1 MKKILLTTTLL
12 VATAG
17 MAAAE
22 DGVSFSGY
30 GRFGLVYLDDGT
42 DSDTQLQTRLRINI
56 NASLETDSGLT
67 FGGRI
72 RLQHTNGDTNSVW
85 VDANGDGI
93 VDPTEE
99 GVTGGGARLSA
110 AKLFVESGGFRLEV
124 GNTDGAFDNAG
135 LMYASEIGFTDSS
148 LGESRADFFGFSSG
162 PYGVEQ
168 LNRMGIYA
176 SYSVGDFTA
185 RISLI
190 DPDQGNDADEEEV
203 SISFDYVTGPFSI
216 SLGAAQD
223 GAGIADND
231 LFFVGAAYAIGDNA
245 NVGLNYHDDGDFV
258 GDTTTLYGNY
268 TLASGLT
275 IAGYITSV
283 DDVGA
288 GDSETGGGIGAS
300 YPIGEGAKVAGAI
313 HQLDDV
319 TFADLGVRFDF

>member
-22 DGVSFSGY
+22 DGISFSGY
-30 GRFGLVYLDDGT
+30 GRFGLEYLDDGT
-42 DSDTQLQTRLRINI
+42 DSETRLATRLRVNI
-56 NASLETDSGLT
+56 NASLETDAGLT

-72 RLQHTNGDTNSVW
+72 RLQDDDGETSTSVEDDPL
-85 VDANGDGI
+85 VAEPRDGA
-93 VDPTEE
+93 T
-99 GVTGGGARLSA
+99 LSSA
-110 AKLFVESGGFRLEV
+110 LLYVESGGFRVEV
-124 GNTDGAFDNAG
+124 GNANTAFDSAG
-135 LMYASEIGFTDSS
+135 LLYASEIGFTDSS
-148 LGESRADFFGFSSG
+148 LGESRADYYSFSTDPFSE
-162 PYGVEQ
+162 VD
-168 LNRMGIYA
+168 RMGVFA

-185 RISLI
+185 RISYV
-190 DPDQGNDADEEEV
+190 DDDQGEDSDGIATEEEI

-216 SLGAAQD
+216 SLAAAQD
-223 GAGIADND
+223 ANSIADND
-231 LFFVGAAYAIGDNA
+231 LFFIGAAYAFGDNA
-245 NVGLNYHDDGDFV
+245 NVGLNYHDDGDLV

-283 DDVGA
+283 DDAGA

-313 HQLDDV
+313 HKLDDV